1 MNNVSADARIGRADF
16 AVIASAFLTVEGLP
30 FSSVLTSREI
40 QAAFAEHNGL
50 FAAGDIYS
58 TSLVLWAFLAQV
70 LRDGKGAACA
80 AAVADI
86 AQYLQQTG
94 GSVPCGDT
102 GDYCRARAKLDL
114 KALQQ
119 LVRQTACAMEQSA
132 RQEWLWQ
139 GLHPKLVD
147 GFTFSMLDTPENQQA
162 FPQVSSQRKGVGLP
176 IARACCVLSL
186 ASAALL
192 DLAVGPCQ
200 GKKTG
205 ETALFRQLRGNFQ
218 PGDVAVFDRFY
229 CSYWI
234 LAELIQAGVQ
244 VCTRLHQ
251 GRHSDFRRGKRLGKY
266 DHLVTWTR
274 PPCPQWMSK
283 EDYQRV
289 PPTLTL
295 REVRVEI
302 SSPGSRCQSLTVVTT
317 LTDSKEYPKEQI
329 AELYGH
335 RWNVELDIR
344 HIKQTLHLDH
354 VACKSPGM
362 VCRHLWVSLLAYNL
376 IRKVIASA
384 AAEHEQVPRHLGFT
398 LACQEILASWLL
410 IACGGCRDLRGHWEQ
425 LLARIAANRVGD
437 RPGRTE
443 PRVIKRRRHHYPLM
457 TRPRHQ
463 ASQNAVAA

>member
-1 MNNVSADARIGRADF
+1 MNNVSADPRISVADF
-16 AVIASAFLTVEGLP
+16 TVVANAFLADEGLP
-30 FSSVLTSREI
+30 FSSVLSSREI
-40 QAAFAEHNGL
+40 EATFAEHHGL
-50 FAAGDIYS
+50 FATDDIYS
-58 TSLVLWAFLAQV
+58 TALVLWAFLAQV

-94 GSVPCGDT
+94 GAVPCGDT

-114 KALQQ
+114 NALRQ
-119 LVRQTACAMEQSA
+119 LVRQTAQALEQSV
-132 RQEWLWQ
+132 RPEWLWQ

-147 GFTFSMLDTPENQQA
+147 GFTFTMLDTPENQQK
-162 FPQVSSQRKGVGLP
+162 FPQVSGQRKGVGLP
-176 IARACCVLSL
+176 IARACGVLSL
-186 ASAALL
+186 ATAALL
-192 DLAVGPCQ
+192 DLAVGPYQ

-205 ETALFRQLRGNFQ
+205 ETALFRQLSGNFT
-218 PGDVAVFDRFY
+218 PGDVAVFDRFF

-234 LAELIQAGVQ
+234 LAELLQAGVQ

-251 GRHSDFRRGKRLGKY
+251 GRHRDFRRGKRLGKY

-274 PPCPQWMSK
+274 PPRPEWMSR

-295 REVRVEI
+295 RELRVEI
-302 SSPGSRCQSLTVVTT
+302 SAPGCRCDSLTVITT
-317 LTDSKEYPKEQI
+317 LTDPKEYSKEAI

-362 VCRHLWVSLLAYNL
+362 VLRHLWVSLLAYNL
-376 IRKVIASA
+376 IRKVIATA
-384 AAEHEQVPRHLGFT
+384 AAEHDQLPRHLGFT

-410 IACGGCRDLRGHWEQ
+410 IACGGCRDRRGHWEQ
-425 LLARIAANRVGD
+425 LLTRIAANRVAN

-463 ASQNAVAA
+463 PPQKLIPA